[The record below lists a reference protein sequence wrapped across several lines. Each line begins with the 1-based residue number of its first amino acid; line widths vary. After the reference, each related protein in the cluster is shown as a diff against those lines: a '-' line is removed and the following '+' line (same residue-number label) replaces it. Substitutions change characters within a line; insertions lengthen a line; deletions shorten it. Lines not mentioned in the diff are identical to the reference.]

1 MYFRSIFHIIFD
13 FFYTWLLLELFSFE
27 EVRKS
32 FIILRWD
39 HHIIVFIGRVNL
51 LHEILTWSIWTLRRI
66 RKKLISISACLSL
79 ILLWES
85 SHPEVACAFVGAE
98 STWILPPWILWTPL
112 FGEEASHLLRSLFI
126 WLYIR
131 YFKKRHGRFYPLD
144 LITSLSVFILGLCTA
159 ATSHYLVFN

>member
-1 MYFRSIFHIIFD
+1 MYVGSIFHIIFD

-27 EVRKS
+27 EVCES

-51 LHEILTWSIWTLRRI
+51 LHEILTRSVWTLRRI
-66 RKKLISISACLSL
+66 RKKLVSISTCLSL

-126 WLYIR
+126 WLY
-131 YFKKRHGRFYPLD
+131 FSKRHGRFYPLD
-144 LITSLSVFILGLCTA
+144 FITSPSVFILSLSTA
-159 ATSHYLVFN
+159 ATSHYLFFD